1 VPELEQ
7 QLAELADAIEWPP
20 TPELYRGLSL
30 APFSPSPLSLSLR
43 ARRGKDARFAR
54 LIDRSRLRGRGR
66 PPWAFAAAAVLVIV
80 ATLFAYTPS
89 RQAIASWVNL
99 HVFIQRTHNLP
110 TPSPLASGS
119 LGSQLGLGRPVTLA
133 EAQRDVTWHITVPG
147 QLGPPDAVYYQAPPE
162 GPALGEVSL
171 VYGTRPGIAVAG
183 QTGVAVLITEARG
196 TIDQNFFG
204 KMLGSSATLEQV
216 TVNGSEAFWISGPLN
231 VFFFIDADGNFRN
244 ETMRPAANTLIFD
257 DHGTVVRI
265 EGSFTKDQAIK
276 IAASMS

>member
-1 VPELEQ
+1 MPELEQ

-20 TPELYRGLSL
+20 TPSL
-30 APFSPSPLSLSLR
+30 KVVVAARQERRRWVMPSR
-43 ARRGKDARFAR
+43 
-54 LIDRSRLRGRGR
+54 
-66 PPWAFAAAAVLVIV
+66 WAMAAAAVLVIV
-80 ATLFAYTPS
+80 ATLLAYTPS
-89 RQAIASWVNL
+89 RDAIASWVNL
-99 HVFIQRTHNLP
+99 HVFIQRTQNPP
-110 TPSPLASGS
+110 TPSPLPSGS

-133 EAQRDVTWHITVPG
+133 QAQQDVTWHVTVPEH
-147 QLGPPDAVYYQAPPE
+147 LGPPDAVYYQAPPG

-171 VYGTRPGIAVAG
+171 VYATRPGIAVAD

-196 TIDQNFFG
+196 RVDQNFFG
-204 KMLGSSATLEQV
+204 KMLGSNATLEQV
-216 TVNGSEAFWISGPLN
+216 SVNGSEAFWITGPMN

-265 EGSFTKDQAIK
+265 EGSFTKDQALQ